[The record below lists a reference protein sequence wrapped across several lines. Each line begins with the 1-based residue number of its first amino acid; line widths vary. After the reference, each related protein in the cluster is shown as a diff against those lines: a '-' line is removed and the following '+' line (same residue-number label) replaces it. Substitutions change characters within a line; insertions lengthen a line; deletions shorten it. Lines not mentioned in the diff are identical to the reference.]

1 MYSSLC
7 TTATPE
13 EDGQDAGYAALT
25 VAVLPTSSSEP
36 IIHRDMPEKG
46 HAGMQ

>member
-13 EDGQDAGYAALT
+13 EDGQDGYAALT

>member
-1 MYSSLC
+1 V
-7 TTATPE
+7 
-13 EDGQDAGYAALT
+13 T
-25 VAVLPTSSSEP
+25 VAVLPASSSEP

>member
-1 MYSSLC
+1 
-7 TTATPE
+7 
-13 EDGQDAGYAALT
+13 

>member
-1 MYSSLC
+1 
-7 TTATPE
+7 
-13 EDGQDAGYAALT
+13 
-25 VAVLPTSSSEP
+25 VAVLPASSSEP